1 MAVVVSDAVAN
12 GSQAQ
17 NTTYRSEFAEGSATD
32 KAVADEISDKL
43 VAALE
48 RITLSLYLTLMIVSY
63 TMVFI
68 ICGEH

>member
-12 GSQAQ
+12 GSQAL

-32 KAVADEISDKL
+32 KTVADEISDKL

-48 RITLSLYLTLMIVSY
+48 RITLSLCLTLTIVLY

-68 ICGEH
+68 ICGKH